1 MNAVL
6 PFIAKRYLRGQ
17 RRHRFGGLVGLFSF
31 FALLIGVASLI
42 LVLSIMNGF
51 NTELTGRFL
60 EVLPHITVFTESGSE
75 FESEIEIESDFSAR
89 LSTHPEVLAVSP
101 TMEDFVLLTHR
112 DRQLAIALT
121 AVDPILD
128 SAVVDME
135 PTVVLGD
142 WQDFVGQEYGIAI
155 GMQAANALGLDIG
168 DTVRVNFARVRVL
181 PTGLYPISRGFVVTS
196 IFATNSQIDSELAMV
211 RLEDAEPLMRN
222 SSAESGW
229 RIKLENPLLAESAL
243 SEYSQDNQYRLVPW
257 QSRLHGLYEAMKME
271 KIVVGAMLVLVVLV
285 ASFSLV
291 ASLVMTVAEKRTD
304 IAVLKTMGA
313 DSSTIVG
320 IFVFQALVFGFVG
333 IACGAL
339 LGTVL
344 SLNFSELIRFF
355 ESLFGFQ
362 VFDPNVFYVSQ
373 LPTDWRFSD
382 LLVVCGVSGCIA
394 LLASIVPAIQAARIA
409 PAEAIHSNG

>member
-42 LVLSIMNGF
+42 LVLSVMNGF

-60 EVLPHITVFTESGSE
+60 EVLPHITVFIEPE
-75 FESEIEIESDFSAR
+75 MESEGESDFSAR

-135 PTVVLGD
+135 PAGVLGD
-142 WQDFVGQEYGIAI
+142 WQDFIDQEYGIAI

-196 IFATNSQIDSELAMV
+196 IFATNSQIDLELAMV

-229 RIKLENPLLAESAL
+229 RIKLENPLLAESAFR
-243 SEYSQDNQYRLVPW
+243 EYSQDNQYRLVPW

-313 DSSTIVG
+313 DSSIIVG
-320 IFVFQALVFGFVG
+320 IFVFQALVLGFVG

-344 SLNFSELIRFF
+344 ALNFSELIRFF

-394 LLASIVPAIQAARIA
+394 LLTSIVPAIQAARIA

>member
-42 LVLSIMNGF
+42 LVLSVMNGF

-60 EVLPHITVFTESGSE
+60 EVLPHITVFIEPE
-75 FESEIEIESDFSAR
+75 MESEGESDFSAR

-135 PTVVLGD
+135 PAGVLGD
-142 WQDFVGQEYGIAI
+142 WQDFIDQEYGIAI

-196 IFATNSQIDSELAMV
+196 IFATNSQIDLELAMV

-229 RIKLENPLLAESAL
+229 RIKLENPLLAESAFRG
-243 SEYSQDNQYRLVPW
+243 YSQDNQYRLVPW

-313 DSSTIVG
+313 DSSIIVG
-320 IFVFQALVFGFVG
+320 IFVFQALVLGFVG

-344 SLNFSELIRFF
+344 ALNFSELIRFF

-394 LLASIVPAIQAARIA
+394 LLTSIVPAIQAARIA

>member
-1 MNAVL
+1 M
-6 PFIAKRYLRGQ
+6 
-17 RRHRFGGLVGLFSF
+17 
-31 FALLIGVASLI
+31 
-42 LVLSIMNGF
+42 
-51 NTELTGRFL
+51 
-60 EVLPHITVFTESGSE
+60 
-75 FESEIEIESDFSAR
+75 ESEGESDFSAR

-135 PTVVLGD
+135 PAGVLGD
-142 WQDFVGQEYGIAI
+142 WQDFIDQEYGIAI

-196 IFATNSQIDSELAMV
+196 IFATNSQIDLELAMV

-229 RIKLENPLLAESAL
+229 RIKLENPLLAESAFR
-243 SEYSQDNQYRLVPW
+243 EYSQDNQYRLVPW

-313 DSSTIVG
+313 DSSIIVG
-320 IFVFQALVFGFVG
+320 IFVFQALVLGFVG

-344 SLNFSELIRFF
+344 ALNFSELIRFF

-394 LLASIVPAIQAARIA
+394 LLTSIVPAIQAARIA

>member
-60 EVLPHITVFTESGSE
+60 QVLPHATVFTEQGVDADEDGDVTRLLRENSE
-75 FESEIEIESDFSAR
+75 VIA
-89 LSTHPEVLAVSP
+89 LSP
-101 TMEDFVLLTHR
+101 TMEDFVLLTYG
-112 DRQLAIALT
+112 DRQLAIGLT
-121 AVDPILD
+121 AIDPVLD
-128 SAVVDME
+128 AAIVDME

-142 WQDFVGQEYGIAI
+142 WQDFVDQEYGIAI
-155 GMQAANALGLDIG
+155 GMQAANSLGLDIG
-168 DTVRVNFARVRVL
+168 DTVRVNFARIRVL
-181 PTGLYPISRGFVVTS
+181 PTGLYPLSRGFVVSS
-196 IFATNSQIDSELAMV
+196 IFATNSQVDSELALV
-211 RLEDAEPLMRN
+211 RLEDAEPLLRN

-229 RIKLENPLLAESAL
+229 RLKLERPLSVESSLTEIA
-243 SEYSQDNQYRLVPW
+243 QNDQYRVVPW

-271 KIVVGAMLVLVVLV
+271 KLVVGAMLVLVVLV

-313 DSSTIVG
+313 DSATIVG
-320 IFVFQALVFGFVG
+320 IFVYQALAFGFIG
-333 IACGAL
+333 IIFGAL
-339 LGTVL
+339 LGTTL
-344 SLNFSELIRFF
+344 ALNFSELIRFF
-355 ESLFGFQ
+355 ESLFGFR

-373 LPTDWRFSD
+373 LPTDWRLSD
-382 LLVVCGVSGCIA
+382 LLIVCGISGCIA

-409 PAEAIHSNG
+409 PAEAIHYNG